1 MKKTSC
7 TQGSLLDMPTPEK
20 KTPAM
25 PDMKKSMSR
34 LERLMEELCPNGV
47 EYKMLGEICTYGKE
61 RIEASMVD
69 ENNYVGVD
77 NLLPNKAGKI
87 SSNYVP
93 KDGSIIKFE
102 NEDILIGNIRP
113 YLRKI
118 WLADCFGGT
127 NGDVLVI
134 KIDSNKIYCRYLY
147 YVLSSEKFF
156 IFDIQNSKGAKM
168 PRGDKDAILK
178 YKIPIPPLPV
188 QKEIVRILD
197 TFSEFTYELTYE
209 LTTELNKRKQQY
221 EYYQYILFNKNWKLY
236 PIGTVCNVQS
246 GGTPSKNKKEYWSDG
261 TIKWLGSSVC
271 KNTKCVTEIT
281 GYITNQGLKESS
293 SKLQKSGTTL
303 IALVG
308 ATIGKVSFLL
318 FDAAINQNIAA
329 IKSKNISILNDS
341 FLFYACRMLY
351 PKFIKLTNDNF
362 GMANLTFIKKLKIPV
377 PPLEEQERI
386 VSILDRFEA
395 LSNDLTGTLS
405 TEIEA
410 RKKQYEYYRDKLLT
424 FREAK

>member
-1 MKKTSC
+1 MKNVSC
-7 TQGSLLDMPTPEK
+7 QQGSLLDMPPLEK
-20 KTPAM
+20 KTPPL
-25 PDMKKSMSR
+25 PDMKKSMSK
-34 LERLMEELCPNGV
+34 LERLIEELCPNGV
-47 EYKMLGEICTYGKE
+47 EYKMLGEVCSYGKE

-93 KDGSIIKFE
+93 KNGSIIKFE
-102 NEDILIGNIRP
+102 NGDILIGNIRP

-134 KIDSNKIYCRYLY
+134 KINSNKLYYRYLY
-147 YVLSSEKFF
+147 YVLSSENFF

-168 PRGDKDAILK
+168 PRGDKEAILK
-178 YKIPIPPLPV
+178 YKFSIPPLPV

-197 TFSEFTYELTYE
+197 TFFGLTSKFTSDLNS
-209 LTTELNKRKQQY
+209 ELNKRKHQY

-246 GGTPSKNKKEYWSDG
+246 GGTPSKNKKEYWSGG

-271 KNTKCVTEIT
+271 KNTKYVTEIT

-303 IALVG
+303 IALIG
-308 ATIGKVSFLL
+308 ATMGKVSFLL

-351 PKFIKLTNDNF
+351 PKFVKLTNDNF
-362 GMANLTFIKKLKIPV
+362 GMVNLTFIKELKIPL

-386 VSILDRFEA
+386 VSILDRFDS
-395 LSNDLTGTLS
+395 LCNDLTSNLS
-405 TEIEA
+405 AEIEA

-424 FREAK
+424 FKEAK

>member
-362 GMANLTFIKKLKIPV
+362 GMTNLTFIKKLKIPV

>member
-7 TQGSLLDMPTPEK
+7 TQGSLLDMPMPEK
-20 KTPAM
+20 KTPAL
-25 PDMKKSMSR
+25 PDMKKSMSK

-102 NEDILIGNIRP
+102 NGDILIGNIRP

-156 IFDIQNSKGAKM
+156 IFD
-168 PRGDKDAILK
+168 
-178 YKIPIPPLPV
+178 
-188 QKEIVRILD
+188 
-197 TFSEFTYELTYE
+197 
-209 LTTELNKRKQQY
+209 
-221 EYYQYILFNKNWKLY
+221 
-236 PIGTVCNVQS
+236 
-246 GGTPSKNKKEYWSDG
+246 
-261 TIKWLGSSVC
+261 
-271 KNTKCVTEIT
+271 
-281 GYITNQGLKESS
+281 
-293 SKLQKSGTTL
+293 
-303 IALVG
+303 
-308 ATIGKVSFLL
+308 
-318 FDAAINQNIAA
+318 
-329 IKSKNISILNDS
+329 
-341 FLFYACRMLY
+341 
-351 PKFIKLTNDNF
+351 
-362 GMANLTFIKKLKIPV
+362 
-377 PPLEEQERI
+377 
-386 VSILDRFEA
+386 
-395 LSNDLTGTLS
+395 
-405 TEIEA
+405 
-410 RKKQYEYYRDKLLT
+410 
-424 FREAK
+424 

>member
-47 EYKMLGEICTYGKE
+47 EYKTIGDICEISRGKVISKDYIRDNKGIYPVYSSQTENDGILGTISTYMYDGE
-61 RIEASMVD
+61 YLTWTTDGA
-69 ENNYVGVD
+69 N
-77 NLLPNKAGKI
+77 A
-87 SSNYVP
+87 
-93 KDGSIIKFE
+93 GSIFYRLGKF
-102 NEDILIGNIRP
+102 NITNVCGLLKILNDDIITKYIYYILEYKAKEYVNSGMGNP
-113 YLRKI
+113 KLMSHMVAK
-118 WLADCFGGT
+118 
-127 NGDVLVI
+127 I
-134 KIDSNKIYCRYLY
+134 KIP
-147 YVLSSEKFF
+147 V
-156 IFDIQNSKGAKM
+156 
-168 PRGDKDAILK
+168 
-178 YKIPIPPLPV
+178 PPLPV
-188 QKEIVRILD
+188 QEEIVRILD
-197 TFSEFTYELTYE
+197 TFSELTSELTS
-209 LTTELNKRKQQY
+209 ELNKRKQQY

-351 PKFIKLTNDNF
+351 HKFIKLTNDNF

-386 VSILDRFEA
+386 VSILDRFDA
-395 LSNDLTGTLS
+395 LCNDLSSGLPA
-405 TEIEA
+405 EIEA

>member
-102 NEDILIGNIRP
+102 NGDILIGNIRP

-377 PPLEEQERI
+377 PPIEEQERI

-395 LSNDLTGTLS
+395 LSNDLTGALS

>member
-102 NEDILIGNIRP
+102 NGDILIGNIRP

-386 VSILDRFEA
+386 VSILDRFDG
-395 LSNDLTGTLS
+395 LCNDLSSGLPD
-405 TEIEA
+405 EIEA